1 LESWHHITGQDIS
14 TKKDELTMQ
23 QTARRNF
30 LKGVAAMVPATAVLS
45 GCRAMAAPLQK
56 KVKITDVKAMFVQ
69 AHTQTTLVKIETDAG
84 ITGIGEAY
92 WGRGVKDVILGYLRD
107 LVVGQDPL
115 DIEPLCTKML
125 RSEGG
130 AGAQG
135 GVTVTA
141 VSGVEIA
148 LWDLAGKL
156 LGVPVCKLLGGQY
169 RDGVRAYWTTYP
181 KEMLDPASCREF
193 AAMLKS
199 HPFGITAIKS
209 DADNYPRK
217 YDPEGREPGHDPVT
231 GHLTSKDLSRIEK
244 GFGQLREAVGE
255 DIDIAVH
262 CHWEFDWIDALQL
275 ARTVA
280 PIKPM
285 WLEDPM
291 PPFYSESWTKLT
303 SESPVPIL
311 TGENLYLNR
320 GFMPFI
326 LNSGCHIVQP
336 DIPKAGGLLQAKKIA
351 DLAELFD
358 MPMCAHIASTPVG
371 AIASAHCAASIRD
384 FRAQEFSPGRMLP
397 ADWEKFVI
405 YEGGVIRGGKYRIL
419 DKPGLG
425 LELNEDFTRKRLMPG
440 ETWWG

>member
-1 LESWHHITGQDIS
+1 
-14 TKKDELTMQ
+14 MQ
-23 QTARRNF
+23 LTARRNF
-30 LKGVAAMVPATAVLS
+30 LKGVAALVPASTALF
-45 GCRAMAAPLQK
+45 GYQAMAAPLQK
-56 KVKITDVKAMFVQ
+56 KVKITDVKTMFVQ

-92 WGRGVKDVILGYLRD
+92 WGRGVKEVILGYLREI
-107 LVVGQDPL
+107 VMGQDPL
-115 DIEPLCTKML
+115 DIEPLCTKMFA
-125 RSEGG
+125 REGG
-130 AGAQG
+130 AGAQA

-141 VSGVEIA
+141 ISGVEIA

-169 RDGVRAYWTTYP
+169 RDGVRAYWTSDP
-181 KEMLDPASCREF
+181 KERLDPASCREY
-193 AAMLKS
+193 AAMIKS
-199 HPFGITAIKS
+199 HPFGITAVKV
-209 DADNYPRK
+209 DADDYPRK
-217 YDPEGREPGHDPVT
+217 YDPESREPGHDFVT
-231 GHLTSKDLSRIEK
+231 GHLTAKDLSRIEK
-244 GFGQLREAVGE
+244 GFGQLREAMGD

-291 PPFYSESWTKLT
+291 PPFYSESWTRLT
-303 SESPVPIL
+303 AESPVPIL

-351 DLAELFD
+351 DLAELFE
-358 MPMCAHIASTPVG
+358 MPMCGHIASTPVG

-384 FRAQEFSPGRMLP
+384 FRAQEFSPGRLTP
-397 ADWEKFVI
+397 QEWENFVH
-405 YEGGVIRGGKYRIL
+405 YDGGVIRGGKYRIL

-425 LELNEDFTRKRLMPG
+425 VEINEDFTRKRLMPG